1 MSLGTTFDLQ
11 ALASVQGAQS
21 KQSVGQS
28 GKQAAPLQAA
38 FQTQLRMAQSLFGEG
53 SQLQGEGSSP
63 GAVGESF
70 IGDAM
75 MMEALT
81 AITQLMRSEAGLPK
95 PVAAAGKT
103 ASASVDGNASLANV
117 VESLGLG
124 SLSAKFES
132 GTEGVAA
139 IGYDRVGGTS
149 YGKYQ
154 IASKPGTMDRFL
166 SFLDEKAPQ
175 WADRLREA
183 GPADTGSKT
192 GSMPEAWQAIAA
204 QDPERFGKLQHEFIS
219 GETYAPARDMILK
232 QTGLDFDNAPSA
244 LKEVLWSTSVQH
256 GPTGAA
262 RIFSKVIDQFVGNGS
277 EGNFNTRLI
286 EGVYD
291 RRMNQF
297 GSSTRRVQQAV
308 ADRLGS
314 EKQLALNLLGRK
326 QINRIV

>member
-166 SFLDEKAPQ
+166 RS
-175 WADRLREA
+175 W
-183 GPADTGSKT
+183 
-192 GSMPEAWQAIAA
+192 
-204 QDPERFGKLQHEFIS
+204 
-219 GETYAPARDMILK
+219 
-232 QTGLDFDNAPSA
+232 
-244 LKEVLWSTSVQH
+244 
-256 GPTGAA
+256 
-262 RIFSKVIDQFVGNGS
+262 
-277 EGNFNTRLI
+277 
-286 EGVYD
+286 
-291 RRMNQF
+291 
-297 GSSTRRVQQAV
+297 TRRLPSGLTGCARRDPPIPVPRPV
-308 ADRLGS
+308 PCPRRGR
-314 EKQLALNLLGRK
+314 QLPHRTRNGLESCSTNSSPAKLMRPRGT
-326 QINRIV
+326 